1 MAVTADADPRPA
13 AEPRRGARRRQP
25 PWRLLLAHVGP
36 HRWTLLAGWFIAVL
50 AGAAALAQPMVAK
63 VVVETLGDRRSLAGP
78 VALLTA
84 LAAAGALLNA
94 GGAYLLGRAAE
105 SVVLSARQGLT
116 SHLLRIRVGAMDR
129 LKPGDLLSRVTSDT
143 TLLRTVTTYGVVHSV
158 NGVFLIIA
166 SVVLMAVLDPVL
178 LLVTLAVLS
187 LNAVAVVVVVPRIR
201 HATQRS
207 QAAVGQMGSVLERG
221 LGAFRTVKASG
232 AEQREF
238 DAVKTA
244 ARRAWR
250 RGVEVAGWTALME
263 ASVGLAVQVSFL
275 VVLGVGGLRVASGA
289 LSVSSLIA
297 FLLYLFLL
305 SDPISSLVTGAGQLQ
320 AGLAAVVRL
329 REVQQLPT
337 EPAGTP
343 ASSHESLSLAGG
355 PASLAFHQVWFRYR
369 HPDDGPWIH
378 RDLTFEIPAGGLT
391 AIVGPSGAGK
401 STIFALLERYYE
413 PEIGGITVDGRD
425 IRQWPLQQLRA
436 TIGYVEQDAP
446 VLAGTLRE
454 NLSLAAQDASA
465 EHLQAVA
472 TLTRLDELLSRL
484 PQGWDTLV
492 GHRGTT
498 LSGGER
504 QRIAIARALLRRPR
518 ILLLDEATSQLDA
531 VNESSLRHLIEAVAL
546 TTTVVV
552 VAHRLSTV
560 VSADRILVL
569 DDGRLRAVG
578 RHGDLIDTD
587 ELYRD
592 LAATQLLD
600 SVPSADDEGVSRL
613 SAR

>member
-1 MAVTADADPRPA
+1 
-13 AEPRRGARRRQP
+13 
-25 PWRLLLAHVGP
+25 VG
-36 HRWTLLAGWFIAVL
+36 VL

-63 VVVETLGDRRSLAGP
+63 LVIEALGEHRSLTGP
-78 VALLTA
+78 VALLAGLA
-84 LAAAGALLNA
+84 LIGALLSA
-94 GGAYLLGRAAE
+94 AGAYLLGRAAE

-116 SHLLRIRVGAMDR
+116 SHLLRLRVGAMDR

-143 TLLRTVTTYGVVHSV
+143 TLLRTVTTYGLVHSV
-158 NGVFLIIA
+158 TGVFMIVA
-166 SVVLMAVLDPVL
+166 SVVLMAALDPVL
-178 LLVTLAVLS
+178 LLVTLVVLA

-201 HATQRS
+201 QATKRS
-207 QAAVGQMGSVLERG
+207 QAAVGRMGSVLERA

-232 AEQREF
+232 AEERELA
-238 DAVKTA
+238 AVKTA

-263 ASVGLAVQVSFL
+263 ASAGLAVQVSFL
-275 VVLGVGGLRVASGA
+275 AVLGVGGLRVAGGT
-289 LSVSSLIA
+289 LPVSSLIA
-297 FLLYLFLL
+297 FLLYLVLL
-305 SDPISSLVTGAGQLQ
+305 TDPITSLVTGAGQLQ

-329 REVQQLPT
+329 REVQDLPA
-337 EPAGTP
+337 EPGGAAAG
-343 ASSHESLSLAGG
+343 SRDSLPSRPG
-355 PASLAFHQVWFRYR
+355 PASVAFREVWFRYR

-378 RDLTFEIPAGGLT
+378 RDLSFEIPAGGLT

-401 STIFALLERYYE
+401 STVFALLERYYE
-413 PEIGGITVDGRD
+413 PEMGSIAVDGRD
-425 IRQWPLQQLRA
+425 IRQWTLPDLRA

-454 NLSLAAQDASA
+454 NLCLAARGASD
-465 EHLQAVA
+465 EDLRAVV
-472 TLTRLDELLSRL
+472 TLIRLDELLERL

-531 VNESSLRHLIEAVAL
+531 VNESSLRDLIEAVAL
-546 TTTVVV
+546 TTTVLV

-569 DDGRLRAVG
+569 DGGRVRAGG
-578 RHGDLIDTD
+578 RHDELVATD
-587 ELYRD
+587 ELYRE

-600 SVPSADDEGVSRL
+600 SAVATATDSR
-613 SAR
+613 

>member
-1 MAVTADADPRPA
+1 
-13 AEPRRGARRRQP
+13 
-25 PWRLLLAHVGP
+25 
-36 HRWTLLAGWFIAVL
+36 
-50 AGAAALAQPMVAK
+50 
-63 VVVETLGDRRSLAGP
+63 
-78 VALLTA
+78 
-84 LAAAGALLNA
+84 
-94 GGAYLLGRAAE
+94 
-105 SVVLSARQGLT
+105 
-116 SHLLRIRVGAMDR
+116 
-129 LKPGDLLSRVTSDT
+129 
-143 TLLRTVTTYGVVHSV
+143 
-158 NGVFLIIA
+158 
-166 SVVLMAVLDPVL
+166 
-178 LLVTLAVLS
+178 
-187 LNAVAVVVVVPRIR
+187 
-201 HATQRS
+201 
-207 QAAVGQMGSVLERG
+207 VLERG
-221 LGAFRTVKASG
+221 IGAFRTVKASG
-232 AEQREF
+232 AEERELA
-238 DAVKTA
+238 AVKTA

-263 ASVGLAVQVSFL
+263 ACAGLAVQVSFL
-275 VVLGVGGLRVASGA
+275 AVLGVGGLRVASGA
-289 LSVSSLIA
+289 LSVSALIA
-297 FLLYLFLL
+297 FLLYLLL
-305 SDPISSLVTGAGQLQ
+305 LTDPISSLVTGVSQLQ

-329 REVQQLPT
+329 SEVQQLPT
-337 EPAGTP
+337 EPAETP
-343 ASSHESLSLAGG
+343 APSHESLSSVGG

-378 RDLTFEIPAGGLT
+378 RDLSFEIPAGGLT

-413 PEIGGITVDGRD
+413 PEIGGIAVDGRD
-425 IRQWPLQQLRA
+425 IHQWSLRELRA
-436 TIGYVEQDAP
+436 AIGYVEQEAP

-454 NLSLAAQDASA
+454 NLCLAAQGASD
-465 EHLQAVA
+465 EDLQAVA
-472 TLTRLDELLSRL
+472 TLTRLDELLDRL
-484 PQGWDTLV
+484 PQRWDTLV

-546 TTTVVV
+546 TTTILV

-569 DDGRLRAVG
+569 DDGQVRAVG
-578 RHGDLIDTD
+578 RHDELIATD

-600 SVPSADDEGVSRL
+600 STTCTDDEAVSHL

>member
-63 VVVETLGDRRSLAGP
+63 VVVETLGDHRSLAGP
-78 VALLTA
+78 VALLAA

-158 NGVFLIIA
+158 NGMFLIIA

-472 TLTRLDELLSRL
+472 TLTRLDELLGRL

-531 VNESSLRHLIEAVAL
+531 VNESSLRHLIAAVAL

-578 RHGDLIDTD
+578 RHGDLIGTD

-600 SVPSADDEGVSRL
+600 SVPSTDDEGVSRL